1 MTKPL
6 NLLAAAFLMLL
17 SAASAHAQFLPFGD
31 GKSYLHPSN
40 ATSADNLKLALS
52 RYCGGGFGSS
62 QANLYRISMSQNN
75 ITVMLTNRS
84 DFLQPTC
91 FPSPLDE
98 IDLGRLLPGNYT
110 LTITE
115 PAEVPPGTS
124 PIRTVIANY
133 AFIVADARTTKA
145 APYVRLD
152 YSGHWWDPLDS
163 GWGLF
168 IWHDAKSP
176 IDSLLA
182 AWFTYAADGKPMW
195 YVFQPTWQT
204 PWATNNAP
212 MTQTSRAPGTTSPP
226 PNPTSLTT
234 VGTAS
239 LDFSNR
245 GLVDTGKITYTF
257 TGGPT
262 LTREIKRF
270 KP

>member
-6 NLLAAAFLMLL
+6 NLLAVAFLMLL
-17 SAASAHAQFLPFGD
+17 AAASAHAQFLPFGD

-40 ATSADNLKLALS
+40 ASSADNLKLALS

-84 DFLQPTC
+84 DFLQSTC

-163 GWGLF
+163 GWGLSSGTTPNRPPTAC
-168 IWHDAKSP
+168 WRPGSP
-176 IDSLLA
+176 TPPTASRCG
-182 AWFTYAADGKPMW
+182 TYFSPPGKP
-195 YVFQPTWQT
+195 
-204 PWATNNAP
+204 
-212 MTQTSRAPGTTSPP
+212 PGPRTM
-226 PNPTSLTT
+226 
-234 VGTAS
+234 
-239 LDFSNR
+239 R
-245 GLVDTGKITYTF
+245 
-257 TGGPT
+257 
-262 LTREIKRF
+262 R
-270 KP
+270 